1 MKEKKNIAVITARG
15 GSKRI
20 PRKNIRNFLG
30 KPIIAYVIER
40 ALNSKLFDEVMV
52 STEDKEIAEIAIK
65 YGASV
70 PFMRSEKTADD
81 FADTADVLVEVLQE
95 YAKRDIYPEFCCCLY
110 PTAVFVTE
118 KLLREG
124 FDLLINKNFD
134 VVFPVAKFSFSI
146 YRALKMENGRVYP
159 LWKEY
164 YEKRS
169 QDLEPTYHDTGQ
181 FYWFKVKSFRE
192 NRTLMTE
199 NTGALLVSEAEFHDI
214 DTEEDWKIAELK
226 YRIIHGI

>member
-1 MKEKKNIAVITARG
+1 MNSKEKIAIITARG

-30 KPIIAYVIER
+30 KPIIAYVIDV

-52 STEDKEIAEIAIK
+52 STEDYEIAEIAKK

-81 FADTADVLVEVLQE
+81 FADTADVLLEVLNE
-95 YAKRDIYPEFCCCLY
+95 YAKRGIYPEFCCCLY
-110 PTAVFVTE
+110 PTAVFITE
-118 KLLREG
+118 KLLNQG
-124 FDLLINKNFD
+124 FELMIDGKFD

-146 YRALKMENGRVYP
+146 YRALKMENSRVYP
-159 LWKEY
+159 IWKEY
-164 YEKRS
+164 YDMRS
-169 QDLEPTYHDTGQ
+169 QDLEPAYHDTGQ
-181 FYWFKVKSFRE
+181 FYWLRVSSFMK
-192 NRTLMTE
+192 NKTLITE
-199 NTGALLVSEAEFHDI
+199 NTGAILVSEADFHDI